1 MFSGNEDEQFFCY
14 KSIVYDCVPKVAILG
29 LQRGKKDTLQK
40 VFIDNV

>member
-14 KSIVYDCVPKVAILG
+14 KSIVYDCVPKVATLG

-40 VFIDNV
+40 VFIDNL